1 MKINI
6 LNKDVLKV
14 ECDLL
19 SVSIFEGTVKAVGE
33 LGHVDKA
40 LKGTIS
46 VLISEKGISGKLSSS
61 YLIHT
66 HGKLAAKS
74 ILVVGSGKRED
85 FDLEAARMI
94 AAETVR
100 QAKKMKAKS
109 VAVVVPSDGVSGA
122 GPFEAC
128 RAIVEA
134 ALIQN
139 YEFSGY
145 KTGKDDKDDFSADDL
160 LLIERN
166 SAYTKIYKKA
176 VELGQVCG
184 TAVNSTRELVNTPSN
199 MLTPKIFAGTAK
211 TICSKNKLK
220 LKVLDAAQIKK
231 MGMGAIW
238 SVAKGSDHEPVVLVI
253 EYNGAGKSS
262 KPLALIGKGVT
273 FDSGGISIKPSKK
286 MGDMKEDMAGAA
298 AVLFAMEAAAK
309 LDVKK
314 NILAVIPLVENMPS
328 GGALKPGDVIKTLSG
343 KTVEVISTD
352 AEGRLILADAITYA
366 KKLGAGKI
374 IDFATL
380 TGACTTCLGDIA
392 AAAVGNDKELTETVI
407 ASAEKSG
414 ERLWELPLYDEYKG
428 YLKSSVA
435 DLKNCS
441 DLGKASTSTGAMFL
455 KEFVGDT
462 PWVHVDIAGI
472 ASLDRDI
479 RFWGKGASGA
489 GVLTAINYMLYS

>member
-1 MKINI
+1 MKIEI
-6 LNKDVLKV
+6 LNKDITKV
-14 ECDLL
+14 RCDLL
-19 SVSIFEGTVKAVGE
+19 SINIFEGALKAAGE
-33 LGHVDKA
+33 LGSVDKA
-40 LKGTIS
+40 LKGIIS
-46 VLISEKGISGKLSSS
+46 SLISGKEISGKLSSS
-61 YLIHT
+61 FLLHT
-66 HGKLAAKS
+66 HGKLSAKYVL
-74 ILVVGSGKRED
+74 IVGSGKRGD
-85 FDLEAARMI
+85 FNLEAVRMI
-94 AAETVR
+94 AAETVK
-100 QAKKMKAKS
+100 QAKKMKVSS

-122 GPFEAC
+122 GPFETC
-128 RAIVEA
+128 RSFVEA

-145 KTGKDDKDDFSADDL
+145 KTGKEDEGNFSVDS
-160 LLIERN
+160 LLIVEKN
-166 SAYTKIYKKA
+166 TAYSKTYKKA
-176 VELGQVCG
+176 IELGSICG
-184 TAVNSTRELVNTPSN
+184 SAVNSARELVNMPSN
-199 MLTPKIFAGTAK
+199 MLTPKIFAVKAK
-211 TICSKNKLK
+211 NVCSKNSLR

-231 MGMGAIW
+231 IGMGAIW
-238 SVAKGSDHEPVVLVI
+238 GVAKGSDHEPVVLVI
-253 EYNGAGKSS
+253 EYNGSGKNS
-262 KPLALIGKGVT
+262 KFVALIGKGVT

-286 MGDMKEDMAGAA
+286 MEDMKEDMAGAA

-309 LDVKK
+309 LSVKK

-343 KTVEVISTD
+343 KTVEIISTD
-352 AEGRLILADAITYA
+352 AEGRLVLADAITYA
-366 KKLGAGKI
+366 KKLGAEKI

-414 ERLWELPLYDEYKG
+414 ERLWELPLYDEYRQ
-428 YLKSSVA
+428 YLKSTVA
-435 DLKNCS
+435 DIKNCS

-462 PWVHVDIAGI
+462 PWVHVDIANI

-489 GVLTAINYMLYS
+489 GVLTAINYLLYS